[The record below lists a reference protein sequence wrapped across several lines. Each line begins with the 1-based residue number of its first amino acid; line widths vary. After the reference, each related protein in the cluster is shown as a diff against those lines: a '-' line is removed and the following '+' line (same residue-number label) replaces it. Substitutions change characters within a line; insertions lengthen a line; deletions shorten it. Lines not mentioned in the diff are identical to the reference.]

1 MVQSPSSINLNTPG
15 QSGAVPSP
23 LNAQEEQL
31 YREKYRQLTKYIE
44 PLKNVLARM
53 GSDDEK
59 VTKISKLLEIL
70 CNPNQ
75 RIPLDTLLKCET
87 ALERMNLSSYNSVSS
102 SFSYSTRDGS
112 VTNLLLE
119 SVNMNLQSSVG
130 NHTLQKTFRPAM
142 DSLFGADS
150 K

>member
-1 MVQSPSSINLNTPG
+1 MQSPSSINLNTPG

-23 LNAQEEQL
+23 LNPQEEQL
-31 YREKYRQLTKYIE
+31 YREKYRQLTRYIE
-44 PLKNVLARM
+44 PLKAVLARM

-59 VTKISKLLEIL
+59 FTKISKLLELL
-70 CNPNQ
+70 CNPTQ
-75 RIPLDTLLKCET
+75 RVPLDTLLKCEI
-87 ALERMNLSSYNSVSS
+87 ALERMNLNSYSSASS
-102 SFSYSTRDGS
+102 AFSYSTRDGS

-119 SVNMNLQSSVG
+119 AVNSNLQSSVG

-142 DSLFGADS
+142 DSLFGCDT